1 MYHVHGCADLEL
13 CRFCPLAEMKP
24 AKSMISHERNHWTSG
39 HIMVAEHVAT
49 RKTEEE
55 PGVPYAFNAFQTVA
69 LAHCVVACT
78 HLSAQV
84 DGSIYLVP
92 KRGTPAPR
100 DSADIEYV
108 PQTRSKSWHQK
119 QAKKQQ
125 EAALLALQA
134 TGPIYPPA
142 TKPSPAPV
150 PSPLV
155 NGMLPPKAT
164 PIKPIKQVATRVP
177 SPSPGRFSP
186 EDLVTPAGSGRTGR
200 LSRSQTP
207 TPLDA
212 ETVRVAINE
221 AMERQ
226 QVEFQKLSRKL
237 EKQLQ
242 QVENRDLELQKKKDL
257 ENAKPNSSSAS
268 DSESEER
275 EKQKHQRKNDK
286 AQRRSRSRSPQ
297 QAKRQQDNLER
308 EQRRELKREKK
319 RALKKNAKPI
329 SSSASDSESE
339 EREKQKHQRKHD
351 KAQRRSRSRSPQQAK
366 RRRSPSPTAKR
377 RRSPSPTARRRSRS
391 RSRQGNRR
399 RSRSR
404 SRSHQDRRSSR
415 RSRKEH
421 GRSGS
426 PTAKLELIRKTF
438 QAQVRH
444 ANEMEMAR
452 LLG

>member
-1 MYHVHGCADLEL
+1 
-13 CRFCPLAEMKP
+13 
-24 AKSMISHERNHWTSG
+24 MISHERNHWTSG

-84 DGSIYLVP
+84 DGSIYLLP
-92 KRGTPAPR
+92 KRGTFTPR

-108 PQTRSKSWHQK
+108 PATRSKSWHQK

-125 EAALLALQA
+125 DAALLALQA

-186 EDLVTPAGSGRTGR
+186 EDAVATPAGSGRAGR

-242 QVENRDLELQKKKDL
+242 KVEKNDLELQKK
-257 ENAKPNSSSAS
+257 AS
-268 DSESEER
+268 DAEE
-275 EKQKHQRKNDK
+275 
-286 AQRRSRSRSPQ
+286 
-297 QAKRQQDNLER
+297 QDNLER
-308 EQRRELKREKK
+308 ERKREKK
-319 RALKKNAKPI
+319 RLKRALKQNAKPI

-339 EREKQKHQRKHD
+339 EREKHKHQRKKH
-351 KAQRRSRSRSPQQAK
+351 KP
-366 RRRSPSPTAKR
+366 P
-377 RRSPSPTARRRSRS
+377 
-391 RSRQGNRR
+391 
-399 RSRSR
+399 
-404 SRSHQDRRSSR
+404 
-415 RSRKEH
+415 
-421 GRSGS
+421 
-426 PTAKLELIRKTF
+426 
-438 QAQVRH
+438 
-444 ANEMEMAR
+444 M
-452 LLG
+452 

>member
-1 MYHVHGCADLEL
+1 MHGCADLEP
-13 CRFCPLAEMKP
+13 CRFCPLGEQKQ
-24 AKSMISHERNHWTSG
+24 AKSMIAHERNHWTAG
-39 HIMVAEHVAT
+39 HNMVSEHVAT

-84 DGSIYLVP
+84 DGSIYLLP
-92 KRGTPAPR
+92 KRGTFTPR

-125 EAALLALQA
+125 DAALLALQA

-186 EDLVTPAGSGRTGR
+186 EDVVTPAGSGRTGR

-257 ENAKPNSSSAS
+257 ENARPN
-268 DSESEER
+268 
-275 EKQKHQRKNDK
+275 
-286 AQRRSRSRSPQ
+286 
-297 QAKRQQDNLER
+297 
-308 EQRRELKREKK
+308 
-319 RALKKNAKPI
+319 

-391 RSRQGNRR
+391 RS
-399 RSRSR
+399 
-404 SRSHQDRRSSR
+404 HQDRRSSR

-421 GRSGS
+421 GRSDS
-426 PTAKLELIRKTF
+426 PTAKLELVRKTY
-438 QAQVRH
+438 QAQLRRRD
-444 ANEMEMAR
+444 EMEMAV